1 MRVEHK
7 EKILNNAVID
17 PAHVVEVVCA
27 HCEFD
32 LKETDLSLAVCPN
45 CGKALSLKQSVGIQV
60 TPLPL
65 VFGSTM

>member
-7 EKILNNAVID
+7 KKILNNAVID

-32 LKETDLSLAVCPN
+32 VAETDLSLATCPS
-45 CGKALSLKQSVGIQV
+45 CGADLTLKKSVGIQV
-60 TPLPL
+60 TPLPPI
-65 VFGSTM
+65 FGSTM